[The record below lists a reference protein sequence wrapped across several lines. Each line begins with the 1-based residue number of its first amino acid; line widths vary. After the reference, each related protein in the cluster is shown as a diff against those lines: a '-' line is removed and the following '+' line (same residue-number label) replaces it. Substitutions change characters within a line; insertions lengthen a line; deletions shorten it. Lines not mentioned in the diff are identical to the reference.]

1 VYNQTLTFIWY
12 IQMPP
17 PDASFI
23 LIQPKVEWKNMFE
36 PDLWYRPNQSLST
49 QLDPRSTTPL
59 EEEDSA
65 ESAGTLK
72 LLRDDVSG
80 VDEDCP
86 VGVDLAPASESS
98 EDQEAVFVE
107 GEVELLMDWVAM

>member
-1 VYNQTLTFIWY
+1 MYNQTLTFIWY
-12 IQMPP
+12 IQIPP

-23 LIQPKVEWKNMFE
+23 LIQPKVEWKNTFE

-65 ESAGTLK
+65 GTLK

-80 VDEDCP
+80 VDEGCP
-86 VGVDLAPASESS
+86 VGVDVPPAIASS

-107 GEVELLMDWVAM
+107 GEAELLMDWVAM